1 MNRVAAEF
9 VASAST
15 LDNCPRWNRAEIAIV
30 GRSNVGKS
38 SLLNAL
44 TATPR
49 LARTS
54 RTPGRTQ
61 ALNFFAMG
69 ESMALVDLPGFGY
82 AKMPQAL
89 AAKIAIMMREYL
101 EQRANL
107 AGVVLLVDSRRGP
120 QREEIDLA
128 AATRARGLALIVAAT
143 KCDKLKRSE
152 RAAAIEKMKALEAE
166 PILCSSVTAE
176 NIDVLR
182 RRISAVPHRDGR
194 R

>member
-1 MNRVAAEF
+1 MDRLLAEF
-9 VASAST
+9 AGSASA
-15 LDNCPRWNRAEIAIV
+15 LINCPRWGRVEIAIV

-44 TATPR
+44 TGQHG

-61 ALNFFAMG
+61 AINFFTMG
-69 ESMALVDLPGFGY
+69 ESIALVDLPGYGY

-89 AAKIAIMMREYL
+89 ATQIAAAMREFL
-101 EQRANL
+101 AERTNL
-107 AGVVLLVDSRRGP
+107 AGLVLLVDVRRGP

-128 AATRARGLALIVAAT
+128 ASARDRGLMLFVAAT

-152 RAAAIEKMKALEAE
+152 RAAATAKMNKLKAEA
-166 PILCSSVTAE
+166 ILCSAHTGE
-176 NIDVLR
+176 GIDILR
-182 RRISAVPHRDGR
+182 RRILAFAHSVSSQ
-194 R
+194 

>member
-1 MNRVAAEF
+1 MDRIVAEF
-9 VASAST
+9 AGSASA
-15 LDNCPRWNRAEIAIV
+15 LINCPRWDRREIAIV

-44 TATPR
+44 TGQHG

-61 ALNFFAMG
+61 AINFFTMG
-69 ESMALVDLPGFGY
+69 ESIALVDLPGYGY

-89 AAKIAIMMREYL
+89 ANQIARAMREFL
-101 EQRANL
+101 SERANL
-107 AGVVLLVDSRRGP
+107 AGLILLVDVRRGP

-128 AATRARGLALIVAAT
+128 ASAGERGLSLFVAAT

-152 RAAAIEKMKALEAE
+152 RGAAIAKMNKLEAE
-166 PILCSSVTAE
+166 AILCSAQSGE
-176 NIDVLR
+176 GIDILR
-182 RRISAVPHRDGR
+182 RRILAFARSSS
-194 R
+194 